1 MPEWDYTYRSPDG
14 VRHEARIRA
23 SGRDAAFALLRGQG
37 IRPMKLYPAPGILNR
52 LRTDGW
58 RWATMVVLVA
68 TVLVAAALIGRNVS
82 TRHRPAVLDVLP
94 RHQLEGLPSDWC
106 QRLDDYLPPADAY
119 LALFAQPGR
128 MDIREI
134 GDKGIPLTA
143 EALLREVPPPTS
155 DDPPWMVALKRV
167 LIGMKEEA
175 VALVKLG
182 KAPAEIA
189 IWLEERQKMEAE
201 YRRQILEGTDSGEE
215 KLRRLRAMGL

>member
-1 MPEWDYTYRSPDG
+1 MPEWGYTYRSPDG

-23 SGRDAAFALLRGQG
+23 TGRDAAFALLRGQG

-52 LRTDGW
+52 LRIDGW
-58 RWATMVVLVA
+58 RWAMAAMLVA
-68 TVLVAAALIGRNVS
+68 AGLAVAALIGRNVS
-82 TRHRPAVLDVLP
+82 DRHRPTAWDVLP

-106 QRLDDYLPPADAY
+106 QRLGDYLPPADAY

-128 MDIREI
+128 MDIRET
-134 GDKGIPLTA
+134 GSSGSPLTE
-143 EALLREVPPPTS
+143 EALLREVPSPS
-155 DDPPWMVALKRV
+155 ADDPPWVVALKRV
-167 LIGMKEEA
+167 LVGMKEEA

-182 KAPAEIA
+182 KDPTEIA